1 MRQSALSFAG
11 EKSMKPAEMR
21 DLFAFNAWAN
31 HRTLSA
37 VEALSAEQ
45 FAKPLGSSFSSV
57 RDTLAHIAGVEWLW
71 LERLQ
76 GRSPASLPEAKE
88 FPDVAALR
96 ARWAETEK
104 HWLEYVSR
112 LDQAELDEEVDY
124 KTLSYGAA
132 RDPRWQIMQHVVNHS
147 TYHRG
152 QVITMLRQL
161 GAKGAG
167 SDLILFYRERK
178 AAAKA

>member
-1 MRQSALSFAG
+1 
-11 EKSMKPAEMR
+11 MKPAEMR

-31 HRTLSA
+31 HRVLA
-37 VEALSAEQ
+37 AAEALTTEQ
-45 FAKPLGSSFSSV
+45 YTKPLGSSFGSV
-57 RDTLAHIAGVEWLW
+57 RDTLAHICGVEWVW
-71 LERLQ
+71 LERME
-76 GRSPASLPEAKE
+76 GRSPSAIPQATEYPNL
-88 FPDVAALR
+88 VALR

-124 KTLSYGAA
+124 KTLSFGAS
-132 RDPRWQIMQHVVNHS
+132 RDLRWQMMQHVVNHG

-161 GAKGAG
+161 GAKGA
-167 SDLILFYRERK
+167 STDLIAFYRERK